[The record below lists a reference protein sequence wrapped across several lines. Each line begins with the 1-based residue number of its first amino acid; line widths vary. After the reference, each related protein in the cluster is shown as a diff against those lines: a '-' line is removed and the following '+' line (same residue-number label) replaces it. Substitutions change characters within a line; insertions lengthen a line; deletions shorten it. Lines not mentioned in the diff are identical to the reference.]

1 MAKAIKHIRAGL
13 LNIEIIGK
21 IPDETVGRKGRAGKS
36 RPTSA
41 AQQFYNNKLS
51 YQELELMIAAN
62 FGSKDYFVTF
72 TYDNAHIPETK
83 EAAADVLKKYFRN
96 LREVRRR
103 RGEEL
108 KYIYVTEGFHGMKED
123 AYFGGDGALEDR
135 RLHHHVVINGVGPGD
150 LDELRSLWKGGGY
163 MKAEPIDVHYYR
175 DLAKYMTKEAR
186 EFGKAKAG
194 ERTWRASRN
203 LVKYEVE
210 YIEIPS
216 DSVTLTAPPDAVDYK
231 TFSEKNPYGYSDCI
245 GARYLLFPTRP
256 AGCYTYNA
264 GRRKTE

>member
-1 MAKAIKHIRAGL
+1 MAKAIKHITAGL
-13 LNIEIIGK
+13 LHIEVIGTV
-21 IPDETVGRKGRAGKS
+21 PDQHIGGKRRAGRN
-36 RPTSA
+36 RPTCA

-72 TYDNAHIPETK
+72 TYDDAHIPETK
-83 EAAADVLKKYFRN
+83 EAASNVLKKYFRS
-96 LREVRRR
+96 LREIRRR

-108 KYIYVTEGFHGMKED
+108 KYIYVTEGFHGIKED
-123 AYFGGDGALEDR
+123 AYFGGDGAFENR
-135 RLHHHVVINGVGPGD
+135 RIHHHVVINCVSSSD
-150 LDELRSLWKGGGY
+150 LEELRSLWRGGGY
-163 MKAEPIDVHYYR
+163 MKAEPIDVHYYQ

-186 EFGKAKAG
+186 EFGKAKVG

-203 LVKYEVE
+203 LVKYAVE

-245 GARYLLFPTRP
+245 GARYLLFPQRP
-256 AGCYTYNA
+256 DRCYTYNV
-264 GRRKTE
+264 GRRKAE